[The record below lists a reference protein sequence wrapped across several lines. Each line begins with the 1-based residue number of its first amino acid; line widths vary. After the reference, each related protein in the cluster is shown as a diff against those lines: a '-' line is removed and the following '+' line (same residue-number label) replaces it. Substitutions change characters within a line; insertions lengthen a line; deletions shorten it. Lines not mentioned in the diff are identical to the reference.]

1 MDQGLG
7 RQGEVW
13 GQLDIGVQRSG
24 RLYFNCQLCD
34 LVRFLILRQA
44 NSMTG
49 FKLALQEIRPQNP
62 GFRQLVGNC
71 PKKFFPKARTMGQ
84 QFSANSYTLV
94 KECP

>member
-1 MDQGLG
+1 
-7 RQGEVW
+7 
-13 GQLDIGVQRSG
+13 
-24 RLYFNCQLCD
+24 
-34 LVRFLILRQA
+34 
-44 NSMTG
+44 MTG